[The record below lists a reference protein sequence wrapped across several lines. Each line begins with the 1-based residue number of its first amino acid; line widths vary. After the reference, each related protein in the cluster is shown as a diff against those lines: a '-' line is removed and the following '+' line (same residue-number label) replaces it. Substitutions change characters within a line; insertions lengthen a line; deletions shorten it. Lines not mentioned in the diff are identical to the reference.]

1 MTEQANIS
9 TDAPN
14 AGRVYDYVLGGH
26 HNFEADRQAAGFM
39 ISLLPSTPK
48 WVKVLRQFIREAVHQ
63 LTEEGFD
70 KFLDLGSGLPT
81 ADHIHS
87 LAPQAKV
94 VYVDKDPVTVSYG
107 MQILDGNPNV
117 KYIESDIRDIDAIL
131 ASPIIPE
138 LFGDDR
144 KVAIGVNAVSCFL
157 DMEENKKLFQ
167 ALYEWAAPGSKLFLT
182 VESKNPALTTPQL
195 DQFVDMFRQMGD
207 AYYFITVEEANE
219 MVKPWQPDEK
229 GYKTLAEWLDI
240 EDLFTPE
247 DHEGVE
253 LEFYGVFLEKK

>member
-1 MTEQANIS
+1 MSEQTNPS
-9 TDAPN
+9 TDIPN
-14 AGRVYDYVLGGH
+14 PGRVYDYVLGGH
-26 HNFEADRQAAGFM
+26 HNFESDRQAADFM

-48 WVKVLRQFIREAVHQ
+48 WVRILRQFIGEATRQ
-63 LTEEGFD
+63 LVAEGFD

-87 LAPQAKV
+87 FAPDAKV
-94 VYVDKDPVTVSYG
+94 IYVDKDPVTVAYG

-117 KYIESDIRDIDAIL
+117 TYIESDIRDIDAIL
-131 ASPIIPE
+131 ASPTITE
-138 LFGDDR
+138 MFGDDR

-157 DMEENKKLFQ
+157 TPEENKKLFQ

-182 VESKNPALTTPQL
+182 VESKNPELTTPQL
-195 DQFVDMFRQMGD
+195 DQFVGMFEQMGD

-219 MVKPWQPDEK
+219 MVKPWRPDEN
-229 GYKTLAEWLDI
+229 GYKTLAEWLGI
-240 EDLFTPE
+240 EDLFAPE